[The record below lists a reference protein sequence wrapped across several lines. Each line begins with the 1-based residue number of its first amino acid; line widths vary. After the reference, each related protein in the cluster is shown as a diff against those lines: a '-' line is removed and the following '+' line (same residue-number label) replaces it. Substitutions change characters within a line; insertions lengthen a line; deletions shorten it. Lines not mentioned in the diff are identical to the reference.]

1 MLVTERFVFL
11 HVPKTGGSFVQDV
24 LLRHLPAVDLGEALR
39 RRHPDQRLTHAPHG
53 DLADRWRQLPAAWVV
68 RNPWD
73 WYVSFFS
80 YQVLRA
86 PRRKRPMDASWEFA
100 FLRGETTF
108 KEVVTALCTEGQ
120 DQALMLGTPDKDL
133 DLYSAFVRAIVGS
146 DVDLPNVTALRFE
159 RLRKQLIRF
168 LERHVEV
175 TPQLRRAIRRAPAK
189 KQSTHRPYAE
199 YYDSELAELVGER
212 TRWLCERFGYAFGGQ
227 SERRAS
233 ARETA

>member
-11 HVPKTGGSFVQDV
+11 HVPKTGGSFVQEV
-24 LLRHLPAVDLGEALR
+24 LQAHLPVVDIAAALR
-39 RRHPDQRLTHAPHG
+39 RPRPAQRLTHAPHP

-73 WYVSFFS
+73 WYVSWFS

-86 PRRKRPMDASWEFA
+86 PRRKRPMDGSWESA

-120 DQALMLGTPDKDL
+120 DQALRIAAPDKDI
-133 DLYSAFVRAIVGS
+133 DLYSAFVREIIGP
-146 DVDLPNVTALRFE
+146 DVDVPNLTALRFE
-159 RLRKQLIRF
+159 RLRKQLVRF
-168 LERHVEV
+168 LDRHVDVSPE
-175 TPQLRRAIRRAPAK
+175 LRRAIRRAPAK

-199 YYDSELAELVGER
+199 YYDSDLAELVGER
-212 TRWLCERFGYAFGGQ
+212 TGWLCERFGYTFGAQ
-227 SERRAS
+227 LERRPSAS
-233 ARETA
+233 ETA